1 MATYEDTKYNFDA
14 ANLTGIVLVDTGTI
28 IPWPTASVPSGYLDC
43 DGAAVSRTTYA
54 DLFAVIGT
62 TYGSGD
68 GSTTFNVPDIKD
80 RCCRGGSNNL
90 GVTAGANSQQA
101 SITAANTSLS
111 SSTIPSHTHSGAPGG
126 GSDGIGV
133 GNFNTS
139 MRHTGS
145 WSWQNTGSGD
155 AHNHTA
161 TGGNV
166 DPRQPFVATYFII
179 KT

>member
-1 MATYEDTKYNFDA
+1 MATYEDTRYDFDG

-43 DGAAVSRTTYA
+43 DGDAVSRSTYA

-80 RCCRGGSNNL
+80 RVCRGGANNL
-90 GVTAGANSQQA
+90 GVTAGANSQTC

-111 SSTIPSHTHSGAPGG
+111 QNTIPSHNHNGPPGG
-126 GSDGIGV
+126 GSDGIGF
-133 GNFNTS
+133 GNNSNT
-139 MRHTGS
+139 MRYQGNYT
-145 WSWQNTGSGD
+145 WSNQGSGS
-155 AHNHTA
+155 AHNHSA
-161 TGGNV
+161 TGGNI
-166 DPRQPFVATYFII
+166 DPKQPFVATYFII